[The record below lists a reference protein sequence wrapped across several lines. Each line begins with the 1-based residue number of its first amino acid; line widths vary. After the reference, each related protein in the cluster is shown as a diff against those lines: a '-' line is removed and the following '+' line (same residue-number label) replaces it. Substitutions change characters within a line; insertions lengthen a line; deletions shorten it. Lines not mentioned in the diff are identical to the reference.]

1 MVTRPGCSCI
11 SPLIFSHSRRN
22 CRQQIRPDIIIQ
34 LSTEREVLHLKTEI
48 RISPDITE
56 PYAVIYA
63 GKMTDEI
70 SSLAEVLNHVKGNV
84 LTAFDRER
92 IIILKPEEVYLVRV
106 EDEKTMVYG
115 KEDSY
120 ICMKRLYEAE
130 EILGRGFLRI
140 SKSAIVNL
148 RCLDS
153 VEPSMSGMMLL
164 KLKNGMKDYVSRKYL
179 PSLKNYL
186 GI

>member
-1 MVTRPGCSCI
+1 M
-11 SPLIFSHSRRN
+11 
-22 CRQQIRPDIIIQ
+22 
-34 LSTEREVLHLKTEI
+34 KTEI

-63 GKMTDEI
+63 GIMTDEI
-70 SSLAEVLNHVKGNV
+70 SSLAEILNHTKGNV

-106 EDEKTMVYG
+106 ENEKTMVYG
-115 KEDSY
+115 KENSY
-120 ICMKRLYEAE
+120 ICVKRLYETE

-148 RCLDS
+148 CYLDS

>member
-1 MVTRPGCSCI
+1 
-11 SPLIFSHSRRN
+11 
-22 CRQQIRPDIIIQ
+22 
-34 LSTEREVLHLKTEI
+34 
-48 RISPDITE
+48 
-56 PYAVIYA
+56 
-63 GKMTDEI
+63 
-70 SSLAEVLNHVKGNV
+70 
-84 LTAFDRER
+84 
-92 IIILKPEEVYLVRV
+92 
-106 EDEKTMVYG
+106 
-115 KEDSY
+115 
-120 ICMKRLYEAE
+120 MKRLYETE

>member
-1 MVTRPGCSCI
+1 
-11 SPLIFSHSRRN
+11 
-22 CRQQIRPDIIIQ
+22 
-34 LSTEREVLHLKTEI
+34 
-48 RISPDITE
+48 
-56 PYAVIYA
+56 
-63 GKMTDEI
+63 
-70 SSLAEVLNHVKGNV
+70 
-84 LTAFDRER
+84 
-92 IIILKPEEVYLVRV
+92 
-106 EDEKTMVYG
+106 MVYG
-115 KEDSY
+115 KVDSY

-148 RCLDS
+148 RYLDS